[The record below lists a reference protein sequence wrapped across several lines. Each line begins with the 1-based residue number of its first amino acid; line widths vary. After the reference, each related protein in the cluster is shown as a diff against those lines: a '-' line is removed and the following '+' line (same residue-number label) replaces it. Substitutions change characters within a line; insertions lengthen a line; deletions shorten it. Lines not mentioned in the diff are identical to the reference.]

1 MSIVRGILLTVCVFV
16 PSAYAS
22 TAIDA
27 ILSDALVIERVKTGT
42 QVDINAVASLKNGRI
57 ENGYVSWEDIPSK
70 PEGISLTYAING
82 SGEFYV
88 GAKGEVEPLLQLF
101 ILSSNEWAGH
111 WAGDTG
117 LNTTLGTWE
126 NPVYVPP
133 EEMIASWLNLDEKSN
148 RLAAFLRSNYFEL
161 KNGGAIISGNVKEG
175 PRESSSETGFFEELD
190 FSIKNNMGK
199 NIDVVASLLFMYQST
214 TKNSSEPDRGYPIA
228 TSWPWW
234 SRMNAYDKKWNP
246 KSDDTVDG
254 TGWRTFNISSN
265 GDAIFMHAGTRGDNQ
280 NSGYVEIEGNRVSS
294 FSNWQRKYH
303 YYDVFN
309 SFPNGEVK
317 LYGANNWAGFATW
330 FSAVVLGGDIEI
342 SDIHENPTDGMSNN
356 PAPLRYTIYP
366 GWNGVDTGVNPVTQ
380 TDCDGRV
387 VSDLKF
393 VINVDEEELVFDK
406 KILLVPPTFY
416 VGQSLEIQLQESL
429 DVCSRHNRVDLWVAL
444 EMPLDGT
451 RLRLFMVRSPL
462 PPFFSFSADSADPAP
477 FKSDLDT
484 GDKLHTVIPFEVR
497 PGMGGNYEFYA
508 AYSETGTDI
517 SDMLFTLRSN
527 RAAAKFILAND

>member
-1 MSIVRGILLTVCVFV
+1 VSIVRGILLIVCVFV

-27 ILSDALVIERVKTGT
+27 ILSDALMIERVKTGT
-42 QVDINAVASLKNGRI
+42 QVDINVVASLKNGRI

-111 WAGDTG
+111 WTGDTG
-117 LNTTLGTWE
+117 LNTTLGIWE

-148 RLAAFLRSNYFEL
+148 RLVTFLRSSYFEL

-190 FSIKNNMGK
+190 FSIKNNMGN

-234 SRMNAYDKKWNP
+234 SRMNAYNKKWNP

-265 GDAIFMHAGTRGDNQ
+265 GDAIFMHAGTRGDNG
-280 NSGYVEIEGNRVSS
+280 NSGYVEIDGNRVSS
-294 FSNWQRKYH
+294 FSNWQKKYH

-309 SFPNGEVK
+309 SFPNGEIK

-342 SDIHENPTDGMSNN
+342 SDIHENPTGGISNN

-366 GWNGVDTGVNPVTQ
+366 GWNGVDAATCVQEDDVKEPN
-380 TDCDGRV
+380 CDGKV

-393 VINVDEEELVFDK
+393 IINDEVVGEEWFLA
-406 KILLVPPTFY
+406 PPTFL
-416 VGQSLEIQLQESL
+416 VGRYLEVKLQEDL
-429 DVCSRHNRVDLWVAL
+429 RVCNRHKTVDLWIAL
-444 EMPLDGT
+444 EMPDGT
-451 RLRLFMVRSPL
+451 HLFLVSGTLGPE
-462 PPFFSFSADSADPAP
+462 FSFSPAP
-477 FKSDLDT
+477 FKTDLQS
-484 GDKLHTVIPFEVR
+484 GRNAHSVLSFEIPL
-497 PGMGGNYEFYA
+497 GMGGEYHFYA
-508 AYSETGTDI
+508 GYTLPGKDI
-517 SDMLFTLRSN
+517 SDFLFTLRSN
-527 RAAAKFILAND
+527 RAALKVILPNS